1 MEEEKSFEQ
10 QVVEAEFRY
19 EAQREN
25 EQIKRLEEHQKEK
38 REEEQI
44 RAEEYRYENIIASLS
59 AEKLVLEQAILDNEE
74 KMLYSRKSALKK
86 EFQRRLRRN

>member
-1 MEEEKSFEQ
+1 MEDEERSFER
-10 QVVEAEFRY
+10 QVVESEFRE
-19 EAQREN
+19 EARREN
-25 EQIKRLEEHQKEK
+25 EQLKRIEEKK

-44 RAEEYRYENIIASLS
+44 KAEEYRYENIIASLS

-86 EFQRRLRRN
+86 EFQRRLRGK